1 MEDLLKS
8 SAMISSSDERYS
20 LAPKGSRDA
29 GNATSKAPD
38 LGTRTRY
45 WTPPSNPPS
54 HPAATT
60 EVGQLLDLGLAL
72 GHQRFELVSL
82 AGHDNAG
89 MVAAHAWA
97 EVQDCSNS
105 TATDPRAMPASRA
118 RSRSRPRPPPVN
130 NDDDVRFEAGHQ
142 QDALKEVTSAHIGLV
157 LRQARLRAGAVLCE
171 SAQQAGGRSWFSNYI
186 FEREDLP

>member
-1 MEDLLKS
+1 MQELPKS
-8 SAMISSSDERYS
+8 SAMFSSSGERHS
-20 LAPKGSRDA
+20 LTPKDSRDSS
-29 GNATSKAPD
+29 NATSKAAD

-82 AGHDNAG
+82 AGRDNAG

-105 TATDPRAMPASRA
+105 TAIDPRAMPASRA
-118 RSRSRPRPPPVN
+118 RSRSRRRPPPAN
-130 NDDDVRFEAGHQ
+130 DDDDVRFEAGRQ
-142 QDALKEVTSAHIGLV
+142 QDALKEVTSAYTGLV
-157 LRQARLRAGAVLCE
+157 LHQARLR
-171 SAQQAGGRSWFSNYI
+171 GRRS
-186 FEREDLP
+186 L